1 LNARDS
7 EILAAAARRQVYGDP
22 ERLAS
27 APSLDKALE
36 ADAQVK
42 SVPDRPVPKW
52 HTVDVAAHPGM
63 EFAVTSDSGGFLTIV
78 CRLPGGPWPRGVVPP
93 KSPVKLDSVFPIYN
107 VLSSEDD
114 AMSTDANANAN
125 ANQAQQPGQAPQQGQ
140 APQPGQQA
148 PAGQQQTGQQA
159 QTGQAPQG
167 QAQAQGQQGQ
177 GQAGQLSDAEQQQFA
192 QAAQQLHQAIQS
204 HGQGQAP
211 AGAQANVASDFLSG
225 LVNAARNVTPE
236 QIRAVLTLARL
247 FGVSIPG
254 L

>member
-42 SVPDRPVPKW
+42 SVPDRPAPKW

-63 EFAVTSDSGGFLTIV
+63 EFAVTSNSGGFLTIV

-125 ANQAQQPGQAPQQGQ
+125 ANQT
-140 APQPGQQA
+140 QQA
-148 PAGQQQTGQQA
+148 PAGQQAPQGQSA